1 MVSGIRSSVGSV
13 AEQQVAAAAAAVER
27 QSGAAAADGPS
38 FRSVLLDSIRDVN
51 SMQREADRA
60 VEDLMTGGPTNP
72 AEVLTAVQKAD
83 LAFRMV
89 MQVRNKLVQAYQ
101 EIKEIRV

>member
-1 MVSGIRSSVGSV
+1 MLNSITQST
-13 AEQQVAAAAAAVER
+13 AAAPGL
-27 QSGAAAADGPS
+27 QSTRIESSNSTGAPAFKDM
-38 FRSVLLDSIRDVN
+38 LLDSIQEVN
-51 SMQREADRA
+51 AAQLEADKA
-60 VEDLMTGGPTNP
+60 VENLFTGGDANP

-83 LAFRMV
+83 LAFKMM